1 MTARFVDMNPKFEQ
15 QVMNSGHSGHL
26 EDSSVDQLGG
36 IITHVSMFKAIV

>member
-1 MTARFVDMNPKFEQ
+1 MTARFVDMKY
-15 QVMNSGHSGHL
+15 MSSGHCGHL